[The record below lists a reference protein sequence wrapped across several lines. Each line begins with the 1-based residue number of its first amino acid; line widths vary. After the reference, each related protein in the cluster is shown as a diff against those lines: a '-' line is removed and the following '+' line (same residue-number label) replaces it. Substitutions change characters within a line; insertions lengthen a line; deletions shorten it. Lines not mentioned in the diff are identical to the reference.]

1 MTETVAALDAGTN
14 TLRLYVARVDDSAGG
29 HPALR
34 ELERELRFVGLGHG
48 VDATG
53 RLDDEAIARAWS
65 AIDEYVPLIRKHGCT
80 RARFVAT
87 SASRDA
93 ANRDQ
98 FFAGVRERVGIEP
111 ELISGD
117 EEAELSFAGA
127 VSGARLD
134 GDPVLV
140 MDSGG
145 GSTELVRGDSSG
157 RVDQADSIDMG
168 SRRIRERY
176 LLDDPATPAQI
187 AAARAEV
194 NRLLDVCPVDLSGI
208 RTFIGVAGTIT
219 SMAAVNLGLAS
230 YDRTRVHG
238 SVMTTFEVTE
248 MADRLLN
255 MSAAEIASSV
265 RWHPNAPRFWPP
277 AHWWSPRSPGGSR
290 SICRPAK
297 PISWTASPGRSSAP
311 AKASD
316 YPADLGPRS
325 PTVEAGGLNPLKYG
339 FDSHRGHRRATVRQ

>member
-65 AIDEYVPLIRKHGCT
+65 AIDESVPLIHKLGGA

-255 MSAAEIASSV
+255 MSAAEIAV
-265 RWHPNAPRFWPP
+265 
-277 AHWWSPRSPGGSR
+277 
-290 SICRPAK
+290 
-297 PISWTASPGRSSAP
+297 
-311 AKASD
+311 
-316 YPADLGPRS
+316 LGPVAPERAKVLAAGALVVAEVTRRVKVNLQAS
-325 PTVEAGGLNPLKYG
+325 EADILDGIAWSIVGAGKGQRLPG
-339 FDSHRGHRRATVRQ
+339 

>member
-1 MTETVAALDAGTN
+1 MGERVAALDAGTN
-14 TLRLYVARVDDSAGG
+14 TLRLYIAEVDE
-29 HPALR
+29 PASGRPVLR

-53 RLDDEAIARAWS
+53 LLNEASIARAWA
-65 AIDEYVPLIRKHGCT
+65 AIEEYLPLLRRHRCS

-93 ANRDQ
+93 ANRNE
-98 FFAGVRERVGIEP
+98 FFDGVRARLGIQP

-157 RVDQADSIDMG
+157 RVEQAQSIEMG

-176 LLDDPATPAQI
+176 LIGDPPSAAQV
-187 AAARAEV
+187 AAAREEM
-194 NRLLDVCPVDLSGI
+194 NRQLDRCSVDLTGI
-208 RTFIGVAGTIT
+208 RTFIGVAGTAT
-219 SMAAVNLGLAS
+219 SMGAVNLGLTE
-230 YDRTRVHG
+230 YDRNRVHG
-238 SVMTTFEVTE
+238 SLMSPLEVVHL
-248 MADRLLN
+248 ADRLLV
-255 MSAAEIASSV
+255 MTVAEVAA
-265 RWHPNAPRFWPP
+265 
-277 AHWWSPRSPGGSR
+277 
-290 SICRPAK
+290 
-297 PISWTASPGRSSAP
+297 
-311 AKASD
+311 
-316 YPADLGPRS
+316 LGPVA
-325 PTVEAGGLNPLKYG
+325 PE
-339 FDSHRGHRRATVRQ
+339 RATVLGAGSLVIAEVTRRVGVDLQVSEADILDGIAWSIVGAGKGQPLPG